1 MQCPLELQQVHV
13 AYGETRVV
21 RGVSLL
27 LGAGEIGCLLGPSG
41 CGKTTLLRAIA
52 GFEPVRQ
59 GRILIRGEEVST
71 AGYTRVPEKRG
82 IGMVFQDFA
91 LFPHLSVARNIEFG
105 IAHLPAR
112 RRRMRVDE
120 LLRLVALPNIGGCYP
135 HELSGGQ
142 QQRVALIRAL
152 APKPALLLL
161 DEPFS
166 SMDVDLRESLARE
179 VRQILRRERTSALLV
194 THDQSEA
201 FAMADRI
208 AVMQNGSIRQWDSAY
223 NLYHKPADRFIA
235 GFIGQGVW
243 LPLLQDADGV
253 LHSEF
258 GPLYPSR
265 AELPRSSAPTPA
277 DETPLE
283 MLLRPDDVV
292 HSDDGVPAEVIEKS
306 FRGADILYRLR
317 LPSGTDILY
326 ITKGHN
332 DLPPGASITVS
343 IQMNELVL
351 FAVDTESG

>member
-1 MQCPLELQQVHV
+1 MQRPLELQQVDV
-13 AYGETRVV
+13 AYGETPVV
-21 RGVSLL
+21 RSVSLI

-52 GFEPVRQ
+52 GFEPVR
-59 GRILIRGEEVST
+59 GGHILIRGEKVSRP
-71 AGYTRVPEKRG
+71 GYTLVPEKRG

-105 IAHLPAR
+105 IAHLPAGQR
-112 RRRMRVDE
+112 RSRVEE
-120 LLRLVALPNIGGCYP
+120 LLRLVELPNIGGCYP

-166 SMDVDLRESLARE
+166 SMDVELRESLARE
-179 VRQILRRERTSALLV
+179 VRRILRSEQTSALLV

-208 AVMQNGSIRQWDSAY
+208 AVMQQGSIRQWDSAY
-223 NLYHKPADRFIA
+223 NLYHKPADRFVA

-243 LPLLQDADGV
+243 LPLLRDTNHV
-253 LHSEF
+253 LCSEF
-258 GPLYPSR
+258 GPLFPNR
-265 AELPRSSAPTPA
+265 VELPHRAVSEAGDDP
-277 DETPLE
+277 PLE
-283 MLLRPDDVV
+283 LLLRPDDVV
-292 HSDDGVPAEVIEKS
+292 YLEDGLHCEVIEKS

-332 DLPPGASITVS
+332 DLPVGATIPVA
-343 IQMNELVL
+343 IKMNELVL
-351 FAVDTESG
+351 FTAE

>member
-1 MQCPLELQQVHV
+1 MPDPLELRQVAI
-13 AYGETRVV
+13 AYGETPVV
-21 RGVSLL
+21 QGVSMV
-27 LGAGEIGCLLGPSG
+27 LGSGEIGCLLGPSG

-52 GFEPVRQ
+52 GFEPVRE
-59 GRILIRGEEVST
+59 GAILIRGEQVSRP
-71 AGYTRVPEKRG
+71 GYTLVPEKRG

-91 LFPHLSVARNIEFG
+91 LFPHLDVARNIEFG
-105 IAHLPAR
+105 IAHLPASER
-112 RRRMRVDE
+112 RNRVNE
-120 LLRLVALPNIGGCYP
+120 LLHLVSLPNIGSCYP

-166 SMDVDLRESLARE
+166 SMDVDLRENLARE
-179 VRQILRRERTSALLV
+179 VRQILRSEQTSALLV

-208 AVMQNGSIRQWDSAY
+208 AVMQEGCIRQWDSAY
-223 NLYHKPADRFIA
+223 NLYHKPADRFVA

-243 LPLLQDADGV
+243 LPLLRDSTGV
-253 LHSEF
+253 LRSEF
-258 GPLYPSR
+258 GPLFPDTVEMPHQSKG
-265 AELPRSSAPTPA
+265 EPGG
-277 DETPLE
+277 EMVLE

-292 HSDDGVPAEVIEKS
+292 RSEDGVPAEVIDKS
-306 FRGADILYRLR
+306 FRGAEILYRLR

-332 DLPPGASITVS
+332 DLPVGTSIPVS
-343 IQMNELVL
+343 IEMNELVL
-351 FAVDTESG
+351 FTAE